1 MAVLS
6 GLRSAREDYLL
17 YLVSTYLG
25 RHRGVIKSPLLDSVH
40 VCLIYTIWKDSLNG
54 DFETTFKS

>member
-40 VCLIYTIWKDSLNG
+40 VCLIYTIEG
-54 DFETTFKS
+54 FFKWGLRNNF